1 MDSSRKPLPDPADPQ
16 PFPKFLLALVA
27 AIYLALAAGGVLTN
41 IPWCDEAWFASPAM
55 NLATEGYM
63 GTSVLDPSATW
74 NVRYLTGIDRFTY
87 WIMPLYP
94 VVQAA
99 WQLVLGSSLFSVRFF
114 SVLWGV
120 AALAG
125 WYFLV
130 RKLSGSPWAGFL
142 TAAFLA
148 TDFQFLWGA
157 SDARM
162 DMMCAALG
170 VGGLAAYVCLR
181 EQNLKMAILAGNACI
196 AASGLTHPMGLGYLV
211 ALVVLVVYFDHS
223 RIRLKHL
230 ALAAAPYL
238 AGAAGWGWYIAQNPT
253 LFMAQFG
260 GNAGGRLV
268 SGNLLDWLHRQLVVR
283 YLYQYGWAPDTRG
296 LSHIKVVAL
305 VVYGAG
311 LGGAFFSRDIRRNP
325 GGRALLLLWAA
336 LAVSISLIDKQ
347 ILDVYII
354 HLIMPLA
361 AILALWMVWAFRTR
375 TLPVWLLGLLVG
387 ALTATQTAVLFSRY
401 RSNPYARQYRPAVA
415 FLKSHSTPGGVIM
428 GSAELAFQLGF
439 HGDLVDDYRLGYRSG
454 KKPSVVVL
462 DKIHYQTFIPGLR
475 QEDPPAYRYASSLL
489 EHDFKLAYENPGYR
503 IYLRAP

>member
-1 MDSSRKPLPDPADPQ
+1 MNLPDPL
-16 PFPKFLLALVA
+16 PFPDFLLALVA

-63 GTSVLDPSATW
+63 GTSVLDPTATW
-74 NVRYLTGIDRFTY
+74 NVRYITGIDHFTY

-94 VVQAA
+94 VLQAA
-99 WQLVLGSSLFSVRFF
+99 WQLVAGSSLFSVRIF
-114 SVLWGV
+114 SVLWGA

-130 RKLSGSPWAGFL
+130 RKLSGSSWAGFL

-148 TDFQFLWGA
+148 TDFEFLWSA
-157 SDARM
+157 STARM

-181 EQNLKMAILAGNACI
+181 DRNLKMAILAGNTCV
-196 AASGLTHPMGLGYLV
+196 AASGLTHPIGLGYLV
-211 ALVVLVVYFDHS
+211 GLVVLVVYFDHS
-223 RIRLKHL
+223 RIRPTHL

-238 AGAAGWGWYIAQNPT
+238 AGAAAWGWYIAQNPYMF
-253 LFMAQFG
+253 LAQFG
-260 GNAGGRLV
+260 GNIGGRLI
-268 SGNLLDWLHRQLVVR
+268 SGNPLDWLRRQLVGR

-296 LSHIKVVAL
+296 LSHIKVVVL
-305 VVYGAG
+305 VVYAAG
-311 LGGAFFSRDIRRNP
+311 LGGSFFSREIRQDP

-336 LAVSISLIDKQ
+336 LAVSISVVDKQ
-347 ILDVYII
+347 ILSVYMV

-361 AILALWMVWAFRTR
+361 AILAVWMVWALRTR
-375 TLPVWLLGLLVG
+375 KLPRWLPGLLVG
-387 ALTATQTAVLFSRY
+387 VLTVTQAAVLFSRY
-401 RSNPYARQYRPAVA
+401 RSNQYARQYLPAAA

-454 KKPSVVVL
+454 KRPSVVVL
-462 DKIHYQTFIPGLR
+462 DKSHYQAFITGLR
-475 QEDPPAYRYASSLL
+475 QEDPAAYRYASSLL
-489 EHDFKLAYENPGYR
+489 EHDFNLAYENPAYR
-503 IYLRAP
+503 IYVRAR